1 MIPTATVLSGDDKM
15 QLELLIQARLQT
27 SLLTNVILR
36 VGNVIFIYLF
46 NVPPTNT
53 LRGVKGKQTKLFI
66 SPMLEVI
73 NGCT

>member
-36 VGNVIFIYLF
+36 VRNVIFIYFF
-46 NVPPTNT
+46 NVPFTNT
-53 LRGVKGKQTKLFI
+53 LRGVKGKH
-66 SPMLEVI
+66 
-73 NGCT
+73 N